1 MKQGFTLMEVL
12 AVLLVIAVVASL
24 TAPVFRAA
32 RYEIKHSQA
41 KLALKKLHEAKQRYY
56 QMSRGVAIEACF
68 SGADTDVISAAPS
81 TCSDP
86 GATGIPAKYYSRR
99 ARNSANDLFACGLL
113 EAKDFAG
120 LPYRFCTYKPGELNT
135 PYYDGGTYAYG
146 LEGAGAKYQLN
157 KGFLYIIFQNEPV
170 KDTYE
175 Q

>member
-120 LPYRFCTYKPGELNT
+120 LPYQFCTYRSSEIPSLVSDLSHT
-135 PYYDGGTYAYG
+135 FAYG

-157 KGFLYIIFQNEPV
+157 KGFLYIFHNEPV